1 MYIIYG
7 FPDCHFD
14 IFIYMV
20 SFLGKRTLL
29 EFEVT
34 EIMIQQY
41 FSYIMIVGLI
51 GGWNTNTRENHRPD
65 VSQW

>member
-51 GGWNTNTRENHRPD
+51 GR
-65 VSQW
+65 